1 VGASAKVLEGLSKM
15 KAAGFFLNG
24 AVFPVVPR
32 GHGGLRFTVTNY
44 NSIPQIEAMLTQ
56 LNELHL
62 EFSGETDIEIDLTDT
77 GQPGEIPA
85 NGGSGDATPT

>member
-1 VGASAKVLEGLSKM
+1 
-15 KAAGFFLNG
+15 
-24 AVFPVVPR
+24 
-32 GHGGLRFTVTNY
+32 
-44 NSIPQIEAMLTQ
+44 MLTQ

-85 NGGSGDATPT
+85 NGGSGDATLR